1 MASKQKEASMS
12 EERPSKNLLGERQRT
27 FMAFVLCFAGVLLL
41 ACLLSSVIFILN
53 QAFVLFSGVIWSLAL
68 SAMLAILLRPVVGL
82 LEEKL
87 KMGTF
92 SFHYDFVPF
101 GGDLCG
107 FGHMVFGRKS
117 NPADSRPNRFCIPM
131 A

>member
-1 MASKQKEASMS
+1 MS

-87 KMGTF
+87 KMGRFLSIMTSCFPTF
-92 SFHYDFVPF
+92 QVHF
-101 GGDLCG
+101 
-107 FGHMVFGRKS
+107 
-117 NPADSRPNRFCIPM
+117 
-131 A
+131 